1 MKRPKQKYLFCNN
14 LIDLKTNICNYKLFS
29 MKKIAPILLALVFV
43 FIYFYV
49 SLPVL
54 NYGFSGLTFL
64 LFVLGFLLFFS
75 FSKFTI
81 SSDGKSYK
89 PVQVFWK
96 IPTILIG
103 IAVLYGFV
111 LPFFTSHPIFRNQD
125 YRNLIGKVADGQ
137 KLTNHIE
144 PISIDQI
151 RVVDENLAHLLGEK
165 ILGSQPALGSQAQL
179 GEFFIQK
186 VKDKLYWIAPLEH
199 SGFFK
204 WMNNKE
210 GTTGYVM
217 VSATNERDVKLVQEV
232 NGKPIKLKY
241 QREAYFGSNLH
252 RYLYFNGYNTIGLTD
267 FSFEIDEDGVPYWVV
282 TKYKKTIGFSGND
295 ATGVVVVNAQ
305 NGEIKEYNIKNTP
318 LWVDRIQ
325 PISFI
330 KDQLNDWGEYVKGYW
345 NFSNENKLQITE
357 DLTLVFG
364 KNNRSYW
371 YTGITSV
378 GKDESAVGFVLVDT
392 KTKETIFYKQSGA
405 TEYAAQ
411 SSAQGKVQ
419 EKGFVASLPIPYNI
433 NNIPTYVMTLKD
445 NGGLVKMF
453 AMVSIA
459 DYTIVGTGNTMREAL
474 TAYKTTLN
482 TSGNKINLDVK
493 SEKKMVEAIILR
505 IQNDVKNGNSFYYFT
520 VKDNTKI
527 FVGSSQISNQ
537 LPLTTIGD
545 TVKFSYDADSE
556 EVIDVSTF
564 ENVSLK

>member
-1 MKRPKQKYLFCNN
+1 
-14 LIDLKTNICNYKLFS
+14 
-29 MKKIAPILLALVFV
+29 MKKILPIVFV
-43 FIYFYV
+43 LLITVFYFYV

-54 NYGFSGLTFL
+54 SYGFAGITIL
-64 LFVLGFLLFFS
+64 LLIIAALLFFS

-89 PVQVFWK
+89 PVAVFWK
-96 IPTILIG
+96 LPALLIG
-103 IAVLYGFV
+103 VAILYAFV

-125 YRNLIGKVADGQ
+125 YRNLIGKVANGD
-137 KLTNHIE
+137 KLTNHIA
-144 PISIDQI
+144 PISMNEI
-151 RVVDENLAHLLGEK
+151 RVVDESLAYLLGEK
-165 ILGSQPALGSQAQL
+165 ILGSQPALGSQAHL

-186 VKDKLYWIAPLEH
+186 VNGKLYWIAPLEH

-204 WMNNKE
+204 WLNNKQ

-232 NGKPIKLKY
+232 NGKPIFLKY

-252 RYLYFNGYNTIGLTD
+252 RYLYFNGFNTVGLTD
-267 FSFEIDEDGVPYWVV
+267 FSFEIDDAGTPFWVV
-282 TKYKKTIGFSGND
+282 TKYKKQVGFSGND
-295 ATGVVVVNAQ
+295 ATGVVIVNAQ
-305 NGEIKEYNIKNTP
+305 SGEIKEYNIKNTP
-318 LWVDRIQ
+318 TWVDRIQ

-357 DLTLVFG
+357 DLTLVYG
-364 KNNRSYW
+364 NDNKSYW

-392 KTKETIFYKQSGA
+392 RTKETTFYKQSGA
-405 TEYAAQ
+405 TEFAAQ

-445 NGGLVKMF
+445 NGGLVKMY

-474 TAYKTTLN
+474 TAYKTAFN
-482 TSGNKINLDVK
+482 SSGSKINVDSK
-493 SEKKMVEAIILR
+493 SAKKVIESVVVR

-520 VKDNTKI
+520 VKDYPSI

-537 LPLTTIGD
+537 LPITAVGD
-545 TVKFSYDADSE
+545 NVKISFDLDNE
-556 EVIDVSTF
+556 EIIDVSTF
-564 ENVSLK
+564 ENISLKK

>member
-1 MKRPKQKYLFCNN
+1 
-14 LIDLKTNICNYKLFS
+14 
-29 MKKIAPILLALVFV
+29 MKKILPIVFV
-43 FIYFYV
+43 LLITVFYFYV

-54 NYGFSGLTFL
+54 SYGFAGITIL
-64 LFVLGFLLFFS
+64 LLIIAALLFFS

-89 PVQVFWK
+89 PVAVFWK
-96 IPTILIG
+96 LPALLIG
-103 IAVLYGFV
+103 VAILYAFV

-125 YRNLIGKVADGQ
+125 YRNLIGKVTNGD
-137 KLTNHIE
+137 KLTNHIA
-144 PISIDQI
+144 PISMNEI
-151 RVVDENLAHLLGEK
+151 RVVDESLAYLLGEK
-165 ILGSQPALGSQAQL
+165 ILGSQPALGSQAHL

-186 VKDKLYWIAPLEH
+186 VNGKLYWIAPLEH

-204 WMNNKE
+204 WLNNKQ

-232 NGKPIKLKY
+232 NGKPIFLKY

-252 RYLYFNGYNTIGLTD
+252 RYLYFNGFNTVGLTD
-267 FSFEIDEDGVPYWVV
+267 FSFEIDDAGTPFWVV
-282 TKYKKTIGFSGND
+282 TKYKKQVGFSGND

-318 LWVDRIQ
+318 TWVDRIQ

-330 KDQLNDWGEYVKGYW
+330 KNQLNDWGEYVKGYW

-357 DLTLVFG
+357 DLTLVYG
-364 KNNRSYW
+364 EDNKSYW

-392 KTKETIFYKQSGA
+392 RTKETTFYKQSGA
-405 TEYAAQ
+405 TEFAAQ

-419 EKGFVASLPIPYNI
+419 EKGFSASLPIPYNI

-445 NGGLVKMF
+445 NGGLVKMY
-453 AMVSIA
+453 AMVSIS

-474 TAYKTTLN
+474 TAYKTVLN
-482 TSGNKINLDVK
+482 SSGNKINADSK
-493 SEKKMVEAIILR
+493 SAKKVVESVIVR

-520 VKDNTKI
+520 VKDYPNI

-537 LPLTTIGD
+537 LPITAVGD
-545 TVKFSYDADSE
+545 NVKISFDLDNE
-556 EVIDVSTF
+556 EIIDVSTF
-564 ENVSLK
+564 ENVSLKK

>member
-1 MKRPKQKYLFCNN
+1 
-14 LIDLKTNICNYKLFS
+14 
-29 MKKIAPILLALVFV
+29 MKKILPIVLVLLVTLF
-43 FIYFYV
+43 FFYV
-49 SLPVL
+49 TLPVIS
-54 NYGFSGLTFL
+54 YGFSGITV
-64 LFVLGFLLFFS
+64 LFIIIAALLFFT

-89 PVQVFWK
+89 PVHVFWK
-96 IPTILIG
+96 IPALLIG
-103 IAVLYGFV
+103 IAIIYSFI
-111 LPFFTSHPIFRNQD
+111 LPFFTSHPIFRNED
-125 YRNLIGKVADGQ
+125 YRNLIGKVENGD
-137 KLTNHIE
+137 KLTNHIA
-144 PISIDQI
+144 PISMNEI
-151 RVVDENLAHLLGEK
+151 RVVDESLAYLLGEK
-165 ILGSQPALGSQAQL
+165 ILGSQPALGSQAHL

-186 VKDKLYWIAPLEH
+186 VNGKLYWIAPLEH

-204 WMNNKE
+204 WLNNKK

-232 NGKPIKLKY
+232 NGKPIFLKY
-241 QREAYFGSNLH
+241 QQEAYFQSNLH
-252 RYLYFNGYNTIGLTD
+252 RYLYFNGYNTVGLTD
-267 FSFEIDEDGVPYWVV
+267 FSFEIDDTGMPYWVV
-282 TKYKKTIGFSGND
+282 TKYKKQVGFSGND
-295 ATGVVVVNAQ
+295 ATGIVVVNAQ

-318 LWVDRIQ
+318 AWVDRIQ

-357 DLTLVFG
+357 DLTLVYG
-364 KNNRSYW
+364 KDNKSYW

-392 KTKETIFYKQSGA
+392 RTKQTTFYKQSGA
-405 TEYAAQ
+405 TEFAAQ

-445 NGGLVKMF
+445 NGGLVKMY
-453 AMVSIA
+453 AMVSIS

-474 TAYKTTLN
+474 TAYKTAFN
-482 TSGNKINLDVK
+482 SSGNKINLDSK
-493 SEKKMVEAIILR
+493 SAKKVVESTIIR

-520 VKDNTKI
+520 VKDYPNI

-537 LPLTTIGD
+537 LPITAIGD
-545 TVKFSYDADSE
+545 LVKISFDIDTE
-556 EVIDVSTF
+556 EIVDVSTF
-564 ENVSLK
+564 ENISLKK

>member
-1 MKRPKQKYLFCNN
+1 
-14 LIDLKTNICNYKLFS
+14 
-29 MKKIAPILLALVFV
+29 MKKILPIIVVLLVTLF
-43 FIYFYV
+43 FFYV
-49 SLPVL
+49 SLPVIS
-54 NYGFSGLTFL
+54 YGFSGITV
-64 LFVLGFLLFFS
+64 LFIIIAALLFFT

-96 IPTILIG
+96 IPAILIG
-103 IAVLYGFV
+103 IAILYAFV
-111 LPFFTSHPIFRNQD
+111 LPFFTSHPVFRNEE
-125 YRNLIGKVADGQ
+125 YRNLIGKVTNGD
-137 KLTNHIE
+137 KLTNHIA
-144 PISIDQI
+144 PISMNEI
-151 RVVDENLAHLLGEK
+151 RVVDESLAYLLGEK

-186 VKDKLYWIAPLEH
+186 VNGKLYWIAPLEH

-204 WMNNKE
+204 WLNNKK

-232 NGKPIKLKY
+232 NGKPIFLKY
-241 QREAYFGSNLH
+241 QQEAYFQSNLH

-267 FSFEIDEDGVPYWVV
+267 FSFEIDDAGMPYWVV
-282 TKYKKTIGFSGND
+282 TKYKKQVGFSGND
-295 ATGVVVVNAQ
+295 ATGIVVVNAQ
-305 NGEIKEYNIKNTP
+305 NGDIKEYDIKNTP
-318 LWVDRIQ
+318 AWVDRIQ

-357 DLTLVFG
+357 DLTLVYG
-364 KNNRSYW
+364 KDNKSYW

-392 KTKETIFYKQSGA
+392 RTKQTTFYKQSGA
-405 TEYAAQ
+405 TEIAAQ

-445 NGGLVKMF
+445 NGGLVKMY
-453 AMVSIA
+453 AMVSIS

-474 TAYKTTLN
+474 TAYKTAFN
-482 TSGNKINLDVK
+482 SSGNKINVDSK
-493 SEKKMVEAIILR
+493 SAKKVVESTIVR

-520 VKDNTKI
+520 VKDYPNI

-537 LPLTTIGD
+537 LPLTAVGD
-545 TVKFSYDADSE
+545 RVKISFDLDTE
-556 EVIDVSTF
+556 EIIDVSQF
-564 ENVSLK
+564 ENLSLKK

>member
-1 MKRPKQKYLFCNN
+1 
-14 LIDLKTNICNYKLFS
+14 
-29 MKKIAPILLALVFV
+29 MKKLLPIFLIVTITLG
-43 FIYFYV
+43 YFYLT
-49 SLPVL
+49 LPVL
-54 NYGFSGLTFL
+54 SYGFSGITFL
-64 LFVLGFLLFFS
+64 LIIIATILFFS
-75 FSKFTI
+75 FSSFKI

-89 PVQVFWK
+89 AVSVFWK
-96 IPTILIG
+96 MPVILLVTAIFY
-103 IAVLYGFV
+103 ALV

-125 YRNLIGKVADGQ
+125 YRNLIGKVANGD
-137 KLTNHIE
+137 KLTNHIA
-144 PISIDQI
+144 PISMNEI
-151 RVVDENLAHLLGEK
+151 RVVDESLAYLLGEK
-165 ILGSQPALGSQAQL
+165 ILGSQPALGSQAHL

-186 VKDKLYWIAPLEH
+186 VNGKLYWIAPLEH

-204 WMNNKE
+204 WLNNKQ

-232 NGKPIKLKY
+232 NGKPIFLKY

-252 RYLYFNGYNTIGLTD
+252 RYLYFNGFNTVGLTD
-267 FSFEIDEDGVPYWVV
+267 FSFEIDDAGTPFWVV
-282 TKYKKTIGFSGND
+282 TKYKKQVGFSGND
-295 ATGVVVVNAQ
+295 ATGVVIVNAQ
-305 NGEIKEYNIKNTP
+305 SGEIKEYNIKNTP
-318 LWVDRIQ
+318 TWVDRIQ

-357 DLTLVFG
+357 DLTLVYG
-364 KNNRSYW
+364 NDNKSYW

-392 KTKETIFYKQSGA
+392 RTKETTFYKQSGA
-405 TEYAAQ
+405 TEFAAQ

-445 NGGLVKMF
+445 NGGLVKMY
-453 AMVSIA
+453 AMVSIS

-474 TAYKTTLN
+474 TAYKTVLN
-482 TSGNKINLDVK
+482 SSGNKINADSK
-493 SEKKMVEAIILR
+493 SAKKMVESVIVR

-520 VKDNTKI
+520 VKDVPNI

-537 LPLTTIGD
+537 LPITAVGD
-545 TVKFSYDADSE
+545 NVKISFDLDNE
-556 EVIDVSTF
+556 EIIDVSTF
-564 ENVSLK
+564 ENISLKK

>member
-1 MKRPKQKYLFCNN
+1 
-14 LIDLKTNICNYKLFS
+14 
-29 MKKIAPILLALVFV
+29 MKKILPIVLVLLVTLF
-43 FIYFYV
+43 FFYV
-49 SLPVL
+49 TLPVIS
-54 NYGFSGLTFL
+54 YGFSGITV
-64 LFVLGFLLFFS
+64 LFIIIAALLFFT

-96 IPTILIG
+96 IPALLIG
-103 IAVLYGFV
+103 IAIIYSFV
-111 LPFFTSHPIFRNQD
+111 LPFFTSHPVFRSEE
-125 YRNLIGKVADGQ
+125 YRNLIGKVTNGD
-137 KLTNHIE
+137 KLTNHIA
-144 PISIDQI
+144 PISMNEI
-151 RVVDENLAHLLGEK
+151 RVVDESLAYLLGEK
-165 ILGSQPALGSQAQL
+165 ILGSQPALGSQAHL

-186 VKDKLYWIAPLEH
+186 VNGKLYWIAPLEH

-204 WMNNKE
+204 WLNNKK

-232 NGKPIKLKY
+232 NGKPIFLKY
-241 QREAYFGSNLH
+241 QQEAYFQSNLH
-252 RYLYFNGYNTIGLTD
+252 RYLYFNGYNTVGLTD
-267 FSFEIDEDGVPYWVV
+267 FSFEIDDAGMPFWVV
-282 TKYKKTIGFSGND
+282 TKYKKQVGFSGND

-305 NGEIKEYNIKNTP
+305 NGDIKEYGIKNTP
-318 LWVDRIQ
+318 AWVDRIQ

-357 DLTLVFG
+357 DLTLVYG
-364 KNNRSYW
+364 KDNKSYW

-392 KTKETIFYKQSGA
+392 RTKQTTFYKQSGA
-405 TEYAAQ
+405 TEIAAQ

-445 NGGLVKMF
+445 NGGLVKMY
-453 AMVSIA
+453 AMVSIS

-474 TAYKTTLN
+474 TAYKTAFN
-482 TSGNKINLDVK
+482 SSGNKINLDSK
-493 SEKKMVEAIILR
+493 SAKKVIESTIIR

-520 VKDNTKI
+520 VKDYPNI

-537 LPLTTIGD
+537 LPITAIGD
-545 TVKFSYDADSE
+545 LVKISFDIDTE
-556 EVIDVSTF
+556 EIVDVSTF
-564 ENVSLK
+564 ENISLKK

>member
-1 MKRPKQKYLFCNN
+1 
-14 LIDLKTNICNYKLFS
+14 
-29 MKKIAPILLALVFV
+29 MKKILPIVIVLLVTLLF
-43 FIYFYV
+43 FYV
-49 SLPVL
+49 SLPVIS
-54 NYGFSGLTFL
+54 YGFSGITV
-64 LFVLGFLLFFS
+64 LFIIIAALLFFT

-96 IPTILIG
+96 IPGLLIG
-103 IAVLYGFV
+103 IAILYAFI
-111 LPFFTSHPIFRNQD
+111 LPFFTSHPVFRSEE
-125 YRNLIGKVADGQ
+125 YRNLIGKVTNGD
-137 KLTNHIE
+137 KLTNHIA
-144 PISIDQI
+144 PISMNEI
-151 RVVDENLAHLLGEK
+151 RVVDESLAYLLGEK

-186 VKDKLYWIAPLEH
+186 VNGKLYWIAPLEH

-204 WMNNKE
+204 WLNNKK

-217 VSATNERDVKLVQEV
+217 VSATNERDVKLVQEM
-232 NGKPIKLKY
+232 NGKPIFLKY
-241 QREAYFGSNLH
+241 QQEAYFQSNLH
-252 RYLYFNGYNTIGLTD
+252 RYLYFNGYNTVGLTD
-267 FSFEIDEDGVPYWVV
+267 FSFEIDDAGVPYWVV
-282 TKYKKTIGFSGND
+282 TKYKKQVGFSGND
-295 ATGVVVVNAQ
+295 ATGIVVVNAQ
-305 NGEIKEYNIKNTP
+305 NGDIKEYDIKNTP
-318 LWVDRIQ
+318 AWVDRIQ

-357 DLTLVFG
+357 DLTLVYG
-364 KNNRSYW
+364 KDNKSYW

-392 KTKETIFYKQSGA
+392 RTKRTTFYKQSGA
-405 TEYAAQ
+405 TEIAAQ

-445 NGGLVKMF
+445 NGGLVKMY
-453 AMVSIA
+453 AMVSIS

-474 TAYKTTLN
+474 TAYKTAFN
-482 TSGNKINLDVK
+482 SSGNKINVDSK
-493 SEKKMVEAIILR
+493 SAKKIVESTIVR

-520 VKDNTKI
+520 VKDYPNI

-537 LPLTTIGD
+537 LPLTSVGD
-545 TVKFSYDADSE
+545 RVKISFDLDTE
-556 EVIDVSTF
+556 EIIDVSQF
-564 ENVSLK
+564 ENLSLKK

>member
-1 MKRPKQKYLFCNN
+1 
-14 LIDLKTNICNYKLFS
+14 
-29 MKKIAPILLALVFV
+29 MKKLLPILLVIAITVF
-43 FIYFYV
+43 FFYV

-54 NYGFSGLTFL
+54 SYGFSGITVL
-64 LFVLGFLLFFS
+64 LIIIAALLFFS

-89 PVQVFWK
+89 PLTVFWK
-96 IPTILIG
+96 LPALLIG
-103 IAVLYGFV
+103 IAILYAFV
-111 LPFFTSHPIFRNQD
+111 LPFFTSHPLFRNQD
-125 YRNLIGKVADGQ
+125 YRALIGKVKDGD
-137 KLTNHIE
+137 KLTKQIA
-144 PISIDQI
+144 PISMNEI
-151 RVVDENLAHLLGEK
+151 RVVDEDLAYLLGEK
-165 ILGSQPALGSQAQL
+165 ILGSQPALGSQAHL

-186 VKDKLYWIAPLEH
+186 VNGKLFWIAPLEH

-204 WMNNKE
+204 WLNNKQ

-217 VSATNERDVKLVQEV
+217 VSATNERDVKLVQEI
-232 NGKPIKLKY
+232 NGKPILLKY
-241 QREAYFGSNLH
+241 QREAYFQSNLH
-252 RYLYFNGYNTIGLTD
+252 RYLYFNGYNTVGLTD
-267 FSFEIDEDGVPYWVV
+267 FSFEIDDAGVPYWVV
-282 TKYKKTIGFSGND
+282 TKYKKQVGFSGND

-305 NGEIKEYNIKNTP
+305 NGDIKEYDIKSTP
-318 LWVDRIQ
+318 AWVDRIQ

-330 KDQLNDWGEYVKGYW
+330 KNQLNDWGEYVKGYW

-357 DLTLVFG
+357 DLTLVYG
-364 KNNRSYW
+364 KDDKSYW

-392 KTKETIFYKQSGA
+392 RTKETTFYKQSGA

-419 EKGFVASLPIPYNI
+419 EKGFSASLPIPYNI

-445 NGGLVKMF
+445 KGGLVKMY

-474 TAYKTTLN
+474 TAYKTAFN
-482 TSGNKINLDVK
+482 SSGNKINTDSK
-493 SEKKMVEAIILR
+493 SAKKVIESVIVR

-520 VKDNTKI
+520 VKDYPNI

-537 LPLTTIGD
+537 LPITAVGD
-545 TVKFSYDADSE
+545 NVKISFDLDNE
-556 EVIDVSTF
+556 EIIDVSTF
-564 ENVSLK
+564 ENNSLKK